1 MSTPF
6 APSAASPRRCF
17 LFMPGD
23 SLRKIEKAATLDVDA
38 IIADLEDGVAVNR
51 KQAAR
56 ETTVHAFRSLDFGYR
71 ERWIRLNPVDSP
83 FFLDDLVGTVDARPH
98 GYVLPKVES
107 PEQVARL
114 SHMLTVLEHARGWP
128 VGAISLLAILE
139 TGKGILHAGEIAVAD
154 PRLVGLM
161 FGAEDLAGDLGAR
174 RTREGWEIFH
184 ARSHVAL
191 AARAHGLL
199 AIDTVFVDL
208 QDLDGLATE
217 ARQARDMGYTGK
229 MAIHPRQV
237 AVIQEAFSPTPEE
250 IQAARRL
257 VEAFQAHQ
265 EAGAGAFALDG
276 KMVDMPMVRAA
287 QKVLA
292 LAEQI
297 ERRRAAEER

>member
-1 MSTPF
+1 MASTSP
-6 APSAASPRRCF
+6 PRRCF

-23 SLRKIEKAATLDVDA
+23 SPRKLEKATTLDVDA
-38 IIADLEDGVAVNR
+38 IVADLEDGVAMDR
-51 KQAAR
+51 KQTAR
-56 ETTVHAFRSLDFGYR
+56 ETVVRAFQTLDFGYR
-71 ERWIRLNPVDSP
+71 ERWIRLNPAESP
-83 FFLDDLVGTVDARPH
+83 LFLDDLVATVEARPQ

-107 PEQVARL
+107 PQQVARL
-114 SHMLTVLEHARGWP
+114 SHMLQVLEHARGWP
-128 VGAISLLAILE
+128 TGQIRILAILE
-139 TGKGILHAGEIAVAD
+139 TGPGILRAEAIATAD

-174 RTREGWEIFH
+174 RTREGWEVFH

-208 QDLDGLATE
+208 EDLDGLATD
-217 ARQARDMGYTGK
+217 ARRARDMGYTGK

-237 AVIQEAFSPTPEE
+237 PVIQAAFSPTPEE

-265 EAGAGAFALDG
+265 AAGTGAFVLDG
-276 KMVDMPMVRAA
+276 RMVDMPMVRAA

-297 ERRRAAEER
+297 ARRSGR

>member
-1 MSTPF
+1 MSATTP
-6 APSAASPRRCF
+6 SPRRCF

-23 SLRKIEKAATLDVDA
+23 SPRKLEKATTLDVDA
-38 IIADLEDGVAVNR
+38 VIADLEDGVAQER
-51 KQAAR
+51 KQVAR
-56 ETTVHAFRSLDFGYR
+56 ETVVQAFQSLDFGYR
-71 ERWIRLNPVDSP
+71 ERWIRLNPADSP
-83 FFLDDLVGTVDARPH
+83 LFLDDLVATFAARPQ

-107 PEQVARL
+107 PRQVLRL
-114 SHMLTVLEHARGWP
+114 SHMLQVLEHARGWP
-128 VGAISLLAILE
+128 AGHIQILALLE
-139 TGKGILHAGEIAVAD
+139 TGQGILRAPEIAKAD

-191 AARAHGLL
+191 VARAHELL

-208 QDLDGLATE
+208 EDLEGLAAE
-217 ARQARDMGYTGK
+217 AQRARNLGYTGK

-237 AVIQEAFSPTPEE
+237 PVIQATFSPTEEE

-265 EAGAGAFALDG
+265 NAGTGAFVLDG
-276 KMVDMPMVRAA
+276 RMVDMPMVRAA
-287 QKVLA
+287 QKLLA

-297 ERRRAAEER
+297 AGRSTP